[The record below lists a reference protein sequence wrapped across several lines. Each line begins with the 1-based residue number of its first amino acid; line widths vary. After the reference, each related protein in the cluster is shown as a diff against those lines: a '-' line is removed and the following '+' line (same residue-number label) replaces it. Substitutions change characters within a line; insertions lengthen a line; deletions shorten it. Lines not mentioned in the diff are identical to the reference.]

1 MFALLS
7 GSVGGF
13 CGCRCSRNW
22 AWLLRGKYAR
32 LRVTVTCDL
41 LAATCSR
48 SRSRPA
54 QLGRVRV
61 HYKLM
66 RHFAHNL
73 SGFGFASCSVF
84 LLSLSFFLVLLLTRV
99 IFHAVFA
106 VAKNRLND

>member
-1 MFALLS
+1 MSLLPEL
-7 GSVGGF
+7 GVVA
-13 CGCRCSRNW
+13 
-22 AWLLRGKYAR
+22 AWEVRSPACDCYLLP
-32 LRVTVTCDL
+32 V
-41 LAATCSR
+41 TCSR
-48 SRSRPA
+48 TA

-84 LLSLSFFLVLLLTRV
+84 LLSLSFFLLLLLTRV

>member
-32 LRVTVTCDL
+32 LRVTVTCYL

-48 SRSRPA
+48 FRRA